1 MENPQTLDSL
11 PNELLISI
19 LSQLPTS
26 SLLPLITVSR
36 RIYSIALRILKQRLN
51 HATSQ
56 PDQRLMLEC
65 YHPSEKLYTPYLYCN
80 YLRTDSFTS
89 AEPKTSATGGTGTS
103 GLSGIY
109 AHFRPVEQDENRPRR
124 ATRGFR
130 RHLTP
135 TPTTPTTTA
144 TDSASSEEPR
154 PSTDVYLDDDESFSQ
169 LCAVTNLVRLG
180 PKPGLFRSH
189 VNVNEGVLRVWRDWL
204 AVRAAVEGQR
214 RGGGRGEGSG
224 QEEGEAGEAGQ
235 EEEEEGEGGGGGGS
249 GGDEGEGGDEDGV
262 LWADA
267 SRDVGVRFRVA
278 EKDIRG
284 QHPVLVASDEQ
295 LPVAYRLEFEE
306 LLVRA
311 TTLLLMVE
319 KSEVQE
325 FAAEGK
331 AIVLA
336 SF

>member
-1 MENPQTLDSL
+1 MMENLPTLDSL

-26 SLLPLITVSR
+26 SLLPLATVSR
-36 RIYSIALRILKQRLN
+36 RIYSVTLRIVKQRLN

-80 YLRTDSFTS
+80 YLSTDSFAS
-89 AEPKTSATGGTGTS
+89 AERKPGSGSS
-103 GLSGIY
+103 GLGSIY
-109 AHFRPVEQDENRPRR
+109 THFRPVEQDEDRPRR

-130 RHLTP
+130 QHHH
-135 TPTTPTTTA
+135 TTDA
-144 TDSASSEEPR
+144 TSNDSNSSAQEQR
-154 PSTDVYLDDDESFSQ
+154 PSTDVYLDDDESFAQ
-169 LCAVTNLVRLG
+169 LCAVTNLVRMG
-180 PKPGLFRSH
+180 PRPGMFRSH
-189 VNVNEGVLRVWRDWL
+189 VNVSEGVLRVWRDWL
-204 AVRAAVEGQR
+204 AAQATGGRR
-214 RGGGRGEGSG
+214 RGGE
-224 QEEGEAGEAGQ
+224 QLQAEE
-235 EEEEEGEGGGGGGS
+235 
-249 GGDEGEGGDEDGV
+249 GGDEGGEGDNDSDDHGDGDGV

-267 SRDVGVRFRVA
+267 SRDVGVRFRVT

-331 AIVLA
+331 AVVLA